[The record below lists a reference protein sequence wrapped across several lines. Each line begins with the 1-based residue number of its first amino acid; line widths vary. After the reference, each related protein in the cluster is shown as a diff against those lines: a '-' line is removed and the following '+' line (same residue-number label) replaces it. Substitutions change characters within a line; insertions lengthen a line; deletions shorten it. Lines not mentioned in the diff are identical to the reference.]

1 MEDSIMHSAEPFAV
15 PQTAEDFITLNGKRL
30 DYSVCAE
37 EIPVCDDSGAEQAR
51 SFCVSYALKDGTADR
66 PVTFAFNGKPG
77 TSTLYLHMAALAPKT
92 YSLSGQG
99 DAAPERPFKVSDN
112 RNTIL
117 DFSDI
122 VLIDPV
128 GTGFSRVTNHEKERQ
143 YYGTLIPNKADKF
156 LKMLQKWDEAGGND
170 NGEE

>member
-30 DYSVCAE
+30 EYSICAE
-37 EIPVCDDSGAEQAR
+37 DVPVCDDSGAEQAR

-92 YSLSGQG
+92 EYTRYLTAAATDSFVRVWSTSG
-99 DAAPERPFKVSDN
+99 
-112 RNTIL
+112 
-117 DFSDI
+117 
-122 VLIDPV
+122 
-128 GTGFSRVTNHEKERQ
+128 RVIRVM
-143 YYGTLIPNKADKF
+143 AS
-156 LKMLQKWDEAGGND
+156 
-170 NGEE
+170 